1 MKKFKAITL
10 FIIGIILL
18 IGVYSAMA
26 DSEEPV
32 NTAIDS
38 SSWTEIALNGNV
50 ACTSYIFQTRDGSD
64 FKWKKTAASTNYFTI
79 RDGAAFSVTFARQRQ
94 PTTLFY
100 AQSVSGTPVIEVFV
114 FNQN

>member
-1 MKKFKAITL
+1 MKKLFLTL
-10 FIIGIILL
+10 LVLGL
-18 IGVYSAMA
+18 IFNPGFALS

-38 SSWTEIALNGNV
+38 SSWTGIALDGDV

-79 RDGAAFSVTFARQRQ
+79 RDGAAFGVTFARQRQ